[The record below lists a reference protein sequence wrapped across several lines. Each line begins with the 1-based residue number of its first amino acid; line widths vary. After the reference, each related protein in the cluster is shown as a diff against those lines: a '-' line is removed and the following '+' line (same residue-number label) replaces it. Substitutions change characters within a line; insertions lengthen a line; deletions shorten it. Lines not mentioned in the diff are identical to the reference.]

1 MSREKANLHD
11 FLTEEG
17 NAPREKKFYRVLPS
31 PQKYSFVS
39 STTLPESRKS
49 AIRFGIA
56 MRPLKVSAMLHI
68 RPRFAVAPRIA
79 TSA

>member
-31 PQKYSFVS
+31 PEKYSFVS

-56 MRPLKVSAMLHI
+56 LFLLAGTVVKLTQEY
-68 RPRFAVAPRIA
+68 FAGNDQ
-79 TSA
+79 